1 MRVLVLASGG
11 DAPGMNK
18 FIAQLY
24 KKYGKNL
31 FACKGGFKGL
41 YDNDIYPASY
51 FEPLKY
57 ENAAGCCIKS
67 SRFAQFK
74 EKMFFDKCLKNAQ
87 DYDAVVVIGG
97 NGSKAGVRDM
107 ADHGMRAVFVPG
119 TIDNDVEDTE
129 YCIGFHTAVS
139 AVCSSY
145 CNLMPS
151 MEAFSRC
158 CIIETMGR
166 STGHIAETAAQI
178 LQPTFLIT
186 EKDQLNEEKIVKE
199 IKKAYKKGQ
208 STSVI
213 IRENICDVREL
224 AKRLEAQVAPAEVR
238 SFTVGHLQR
247 ATAPT
252 KAERKIAAKYAHG
265 AIKAIGTDKLPIA
278 IMLQGGKTVL
288 KKI

>member
-1 MRVLVLASGG
+1 MKVLVLASGG

-24 KKYGKNL
+24 KKFGKNL
-31 FACKGGFKGL
+31 YACRGGFRGL
-41 YDNDIYPASY
+41 YENDIYPASY

-74 EKMFFDKCLKNAQ
+74 EKMFFDKCLKNAKE
-87 DYDAVVVIGG
+87 YDAVVVLGG
-97 NGSKAGVRDM
+97 NGSKAGVRDL
-107 ADHGMRAVFVPG
+107 ADNGMRAVFVPA
-119 TIDNDVEDTE
+119 TIDNDVDDTD
-129 YCIGFHTAVS
+129 YCIGFHTAVN
-139 AVCSSY
+139 AVCNSY
-145 CNLMPS
+145 RSLMPS
-151 MEAFSRC
+151 MDAFGRC
-158 CIIETMGR
+158 CIIETMGKYE
-166 STGHIAETAAQI
+166 GNIATTAAKI
-178 LQPTFLIT
+178 LNPTILIT
-186 EKDQLNEEKIVKE
+186 EKDQLNEEKLVKE

-213 IRENICDVREL
+213 IRENICDVRDL
-224 AKRLEAQVAPAEVR
+224 AKRLEEQVAPAEVR

-252 KAERKIAAKYAHG
+252 KVELKIAAKYAHG
-265 AIKAIGTDKLPIA
+265 AAKAIGTNQLPIA
-278 IMLQGGKTVL
+278 IMLQAGRTVL